1 MFVDTNVFVRA
12 KMAGAPNHDLAL
24 SLIARALDSGE
35 TLKISRQTIREFLAV
50 VTRPQDWSP
59 SLSASDAI
67 GYVREILAICEVL
80 DEDERITENLL
91 SLCRN
96 YAVGGRQIHD
106 ANIVATMLAYGE
118 RRLLTFN
125 ESDFRRYGDLIEL
138 VEV

>member
-1 MFVDTNVFVRA
+1 MFVDTNVLVNARFPTSPDHERA
-12 KMAGAPNHDLAL
+12 RRGLEMAGLA
-24 SLIARALDSGE
+24 GE
-35 TLKISRQTIREFLAV
+35 RMAISRQVIREYLAAA
-50 VTRPQDWSP
+50 TRPQAWATRIPMPQALDGVAWMMGSF
-59 SLSASDAI
+59 
-67 GYVREILAICEVL
+67 EVL
-80 DEDERITENLL
+80 DETSDVTENLL

-96 YAVGGRQIHD
+96 YTVGGRQIHD